1 MNKKIVNIIEPLLVF
16 ILLKVI
22 NSLKPLFISEDARL
36 QEKLRKYG
44 FHVALCNHP
53 SILFGYRNTKSN
65 QKCLLLSLKVW
76 YLLKCI
82 RLGLLKHS
90 NKYKI
95 LDFFSISS
103 CYGNGVEFWFEESH
117 SPIIQYNIPEN
128 NLRLDKKIAIY
139 TALTGNYDLVNEI
152 LYKEDCVDYFL
163 FTNNHSIKSR
173 TWNVIYIE
181 SELDNKLLSRE
192 IKMFPHKYLDNAY
205 DISIY
210 IDANAVI
217 YGELSKLTSYL
228 SNSVSFVVSKHG
240 ERDSIFQ
247 EVNRIIEVF
256 SYVNKDEAIRQYN
269 SYITKGFVDNL
280 GLAECSIL
288 IRNHN
293 ELELQNLMQMWWNE
307 FVNGIRR
314 DQISLIPCIYLQK
327 YKKYRLINGYVRHNQ
342 FCKIVAHNKN

>member
-16 ILLKVI
+16 ILLRVI

-36 QEKLRKYG
+36 QEILRKYG

-65 QKCLLLSLKVW
+65 QKCLLLSFKVW
-76 YLLKCI
+76 YLVRCI
-82 RLGLLKHS
+82 RLGLLKKS

-117 SPIIQYNIPEN
+117 SPIIQYDIPEN

-163 FTNNHSIKSR
+163 FTNNHSIKSH

-181 SELDNKLLSRE
+181 SELDNQLLSRE

-217 YGELSKLTSYL
+217 YGELSKLSNVL
-228 SNSVSFVVSKHG
+228 SEKCKFAVTKH
-240 ERDSIFQ
+240 S
-247 EVNRIIEVF
+247 
-256 SYVNKDEAIRQYN
+256 IRQSLKEEYEACVKIKGVDKKLADEQYN
-269 SYITKGFVDNL
+269 KYIKEGFVENVSL
-280 GLAECSIL
+280 TECGML
-288 IRNHN
+288 IRLHN
-293 ELELQNLMQMWWNE
+293 NEEVKYLMNE
-307 FVNGIRR
+307 WYNEYKEGIRR
-314 DQISLIPCIYLQK
+314 DQLSLLPAMFRTNFKDFIILEGN
-327 YKKYRLINGYVRHNQ
+327 IWHNQ
-342 FCKIVAHNKN
+342 FFKLVSHN